1 MHDAIALTNLIYAMP
16 TKTSADITAIFKEYQ
31 EERLPAVTESFENS
45 QLMSKMTA
53 RGITGTIL
61 RIVITY
67 MPWWMW
73 KRALT
78 KTVRFRPQVGFL
90 PNIPYMGTV
99 TIAEVIVNISG
110 ECPQAEYL
118 KAVSV
123 QGTVPPDVSPSDVK
137 AKEVF
142 QKVKTVFGINFTI

>member
-1 MHDAIALTNLIYAMP
+1 M
-16 TKTSADITAIFKEYQ
+16 
-31 EERLPAVTESFENS
+31 ESFENS

-61 RIVITY
+61 RIIITY
-67 MPWWMW
+67 MPWRMW

-99 TIAEVIVNISG
+99 VPVPSPSE
-110 ECPQAEYL
+110 L
-118 KAVSV
+118 KARAFFEK
-123 QGTVPPDVSPSDVK
+123 QKHATV
-137 AKEVF
+137 A
-142 QKVKTVFGINFTI
+142 TTI